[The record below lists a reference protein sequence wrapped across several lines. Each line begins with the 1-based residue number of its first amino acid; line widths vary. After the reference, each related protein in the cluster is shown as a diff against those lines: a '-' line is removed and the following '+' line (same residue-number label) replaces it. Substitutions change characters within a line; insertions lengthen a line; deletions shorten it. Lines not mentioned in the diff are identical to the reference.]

1 MLTTLIRVIRYGVK
15 NFLRN
20 GWLSAA
26 TVAVMLLALSFFLG
40 LIIFRF
46 TTTTTLDVI
55 RDKIDIS
62 VYFKLSA
69 PEDEILRIKRSLE
82 GLEQVKGVVY
92 VSRDEAL
99 ETFKNKHQNDAAA
112 QALDEL
118 SDNPFLSSLN
128 IKANDPSEY
137 GNIAS
142 YLENDSF
149 NPVIEKVTFAQN
161 QIVIERL
168 TNIINAANRGGLV
181 LILIFSVIAIL
192 VAFNTIWLA
201 MYSNREEIGIMRL
214 VGASNS
220 YIRGPYIV
228 EGIIYGILAAVFSLI
243 IAIPL
248 ILIAG
253 PWAEKI
259 TADVSLETYFFTNF
273 FKLTFYQ
280 LLFGIVLG
288 GLSSFIAIRRYLKV

>member
-1 MLTTLIRVIRYGVK
+1 MLTTLVRVIRYGVK

-46 TTTTTLDVI
+46 ATITTLDAI
-55 RDKIDIS
+55 KDKIDIS

-82 GLEQVKGVVY
+82 GLEQVKDVTY
-92 VSRDEAL
+92 VSRDDAL
-99 ETFKNKHQNDAAA
+99 TTFKDKHQNDAAG

-118 SDNPFLSSLN
+118 SDNPFLPSLN

-137 GNIAS
+137 SNIAS
-142 YLENDSF
+142 YLENESF
-149 NPVIEKVTFAQN
+149 NSVIEKVTFAQN

-168 TNIINAANRGGLV
+168 TNIINTANRGGLV
-181 LILIFSVIAIL
+181 LTFAFSIIAIL

-201 MYSNREEIGIMRL
+201 MYSNRDEIGIMRL

-228 EGIIYGILAAVFSLI
+228 EGIIYGILAALLSI
-243 IAIPL
+243 IITIPL

-259 TADVSLETYFFTNF
+259 TAEVSLETYFFTNF
-273 FKLTFYQ
+273 LKLTLYQ
-280 LLFGIVLG
+280 LLFGIILG
-288 GLSSFIAIRRYLKV
+288 GLSSFIALRRYLKI

>member
-1 MLTTLIRVIRYGVK
+1 MLTTLVRVIRYGVK

-46 TTTTTLDVI
+46 ATITTLDAI
-55 RDKIDIS
+55 KDKIDIS

-82 GLEQVKGVVY
+82 GLEQVKDVTY
-92 VSRDEAL
+92 VSRDDAL
-99 ETFKNKHQNDAAA
+99 TTFKDKHQNDAAG

-118 SDNPFLSSLN
+118 SDNPFLPSLN

-137 GNIAS
+137 SNIAS
-142 YLENDSF
+142 YLENESF
-149 NPVIEKVTFAQN
+149 NSVIEKVTFAQN

-168 TNIINAANRGGLV
+168 TNIINTANRGGLV
-181 LILIFSVIAIL
+181 LTFTFSIIAIL

-201 MYSNREEIGIMRL
+201 MYSNRDEIGIMRL

-228 EGIIYGILAAVFSLI
+228 EGIIYGILAALLSI
-243 IAIPL
+243 IITIPL

-259 TADVSLETYFFTNF
+259 TAEVSLETYFFTNF
-273 FKLTFYQ
+273 LKLTLYQ
-280 LLFGIVLG
+280 LLFGIILG
-288 GLSSFIAIRRYLKV
+288 GLSSFIALRRYLKI

>member
-1 MLTTLIRVIRYGVK
+1 MLTTLVRVIRYGVK

-20 GWLSAA
+20 GSLSAA

-46 TTTTTLDVI
+46 ITITTLDAI
-55 RDKIDIS
+55 KDKIDIS

-82 GLEQVKGVVY
+82 GLEQVKGIVY
-92 VSRDEAL
+92 VSRDDAL
-99 ETFKNKHQNDAAA
+99 ATFKQKHQNDAAA

-118 SDNPFLSSLN
+118 SDNPFLPSLN
-128 IKANDPSEY
+128 VKANDPSEY
-137 GNIAS
+137 SNIAS
-142 YLENDSF
+142 YLENESF
-149 NPVIEKVTFAQN
+149 NSVIAKVTFAQN

-168 TNIINAANRGGLV
+168 TNIIETANRSGLALTFV
-181 LILIFSVIAIL
+181 FSIIAIL

-201 MYSNREEIGIMRL
+201 MYSNREEFGIMRL
-214 VGASNS
+214 VGASNP

-228 EGIIYGILAAVFSLI
+228 EGIIYGIVAALLSIV
-243 IAIPL
+243 IAVPIV
-248 ILIAG
+248 LIAG

-259 TADVSLETYFFTNF
+259 TADVSLETYFFTNI
-273 FKLTFYQ
+273 FKLVFYQ
-280 LLFGIVLG
+280 LLFGVVLG